1 MLQRLLTDRFGL
13 RVHREERQLTVY
25 ALTQSSPGVFGSNL
39 KPSPQTDCAVAPPA
53 APQCRRFM
61 TAFFIKGLY
70 SMTQLARA
78 LEQVMGAPVVDRSTM
93 PGVFDIDLQWGTG
106 KNVEPGQALSTIGV
120 DEQSALLTALREQ
133 LGLRLDTT
141 RAPYEVI
148 VVDAVSTPTPN

>member
-1 MLQRLLTDRFGL
+1 
-13 RVHREERQLTVY
+13 VHREERRLSVY
-25 ALTQSSPGVFGSNL
+25 ALTQSSPGVLGPNI

-78 LEQVMGAPVVDRSTM
+78 LEQVMGVPVVDRSGM
-93 PGVFDIDLQWGTG
+93 PGIFDIDLKWGTG

-120 DEQSALLTALREQ
+120 DEQSALLTTLREQ
-133 LGLRLDTT
+133 VGLRLDSI

-148 VVDAVSTPTPN
+148 VVDAVSTSTPN